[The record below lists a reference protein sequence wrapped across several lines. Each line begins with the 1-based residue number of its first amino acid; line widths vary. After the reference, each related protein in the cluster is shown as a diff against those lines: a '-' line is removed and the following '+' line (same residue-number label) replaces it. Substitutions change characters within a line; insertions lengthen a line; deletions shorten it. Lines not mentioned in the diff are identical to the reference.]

1 MGINATQNFPFASQ
15 LLNDVEFKIPS
26 LLPFFPFELY
36 LDSNYNF
43 DLNDQDSWS
52 YREAIPNGNFNS
64 TDIYLGILLEAH
76 YNLPVLSINK
86 LNI

>member
-36 LDSNYNF
+36 PDSNYNF
-43 DLNDQDSWS
+43 DLNDQDS
-52 YREAIPNGNFNS
+52 
-64 TDIYLGILLEAH
+64 
-76 YNLPVLSINK
+76 
-86 LNI
+86 